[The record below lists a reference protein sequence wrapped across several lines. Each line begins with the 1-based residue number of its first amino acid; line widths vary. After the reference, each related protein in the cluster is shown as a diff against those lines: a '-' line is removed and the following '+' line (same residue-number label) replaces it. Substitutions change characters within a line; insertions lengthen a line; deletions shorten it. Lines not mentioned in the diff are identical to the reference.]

1 MSGRRQLAVAL
12 LVLAVVVA
20 IFGAGRTLLRNEL
33 SPVGV
38 GARAPNF
45 TALTLDS
52 AAQKKTLEDYRGRV
66 VLINIWA
73 TWCKPCVVEMPSIER
88 LYQTYRDKGL
98 SVVAVSVDDPGMAPQ
113 IRSFAERYG
122 LTFDILHDP
131 EGQQG
136 RMSRDYQTTGYPETV
151 IIGRDG
157 IIRKKLLGAHDWSS
171 KDNRELI
178 ERLLAES
185 AE

>member
-1 MSGRRQLAVAL
+1 MIDRPRLAI
-12 LVLAVVVA
+12 VLAVIGLV
-20 IFGAGRTLLRNEL
+20 GAAFMAGKRYLGNEL
-33 SPVGV
+33 SPLGV
-38 GARAPNF
+38 GDEAPNF
-45 TALTLDS
+45 KAATLDS
-52 AAQKKTLEDYRGRV
+52 TPRVKTLAEYKGKV
-66 VLINIWA
+66 VMINIWA
-73 TWCKPCVVEMPSIER
+73 TWCKPCVVEMPSIEQ
-88 LYQTYRDKGL
+88 LHQTYRDKGL